1 MDIRNYRLT
10 SMEEPTDEMQHE
22 LMRQVAESARQ
33 STINANKVL
42 QDKFEETRE
51 QIRRRREELKN
62 RTCS

>member
-10 SMEEPTDEMQHE
+10 SMEEPTDEMLHE

-42 QDKFEETRE
+42 QEKFEETRE
-51 QIRRRREELKN
+51 QIRRRREELSKQ
-62 RTCS
+62 S